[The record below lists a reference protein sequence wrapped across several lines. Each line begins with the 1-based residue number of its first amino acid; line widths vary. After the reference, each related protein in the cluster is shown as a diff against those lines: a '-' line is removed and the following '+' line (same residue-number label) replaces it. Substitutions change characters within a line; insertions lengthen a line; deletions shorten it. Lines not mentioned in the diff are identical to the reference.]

1 MGPWRYIAKRLA
13 SEEGGFTLVE
23 LLVVIIIAIVTT
35 LALFAFQDLALRQSS
50 RVFAKVDAT
59 QEARQAIERI
69 ETRLHSACVA
79 EDVTPIQAGSTPTS
93 LRFIS
98 KFTSAATVTPEK
110 HTIALSGTS
119 LNDSTYAV
127 TGGSSPNWTFASTP
141 SSTVRLLSNVTWA
154 PGSSNIIFRYYK
166 YGPAQDSSGNAYVDA
181 AGNPFYILLDGTSTL
196 PSGLKTSGGASVP
209 AGTLPANS
217 APIASASQPGGLTT
231 QDAQD
236 TAAIGI
242 TFKVG
247 ADGSLGTNTVAASP
261 ITVSDT
267 VVLRI
272 TPVPSDNNQGVPS
285 PCE

>member
-1 MGPWRYIAKRLA
+1 MGPGRHIAERVV

-35 LALFAFQDLALRQSS
+35 LALFAFQDLALRQST

-59 QEARQAIERI
+59 QEARNVIERV

-79 EDVTPIQAGSTPTS
+79 EDVTPIQPGSTTTS
-93 LRFIS
+93 LNFIS
-98 KFTSAATVTPEK
+98 KFGSAASVTPELHK
-110 HTIALSGTS
+110 IALTGTQ
-119 LNDSTYAV
+119 LNDSTYPV
-127 TGGSSPNWTFASTP
+127 SGGTTPNWTFSTTA
-141 SSTVRLLSNVTWA
+141 SSTVRLLSTVTA
-154 PGSSNIIFRYYK
+154 SPGNAVFKYYK
-166 YGPAQDSSGNAYVDA
+166 YGQALDSSGNPYVDA

-217 APIASASQPGGLTT
+217 TAIASAAQAGGLTA

-236 TAAIGI
+236 TAAVGI

-247 ADGSLGTNTVAASP
+247 ADGSLGANTVAASP

-267 VVLRI
+267 VVLRM

>member
-1 MGPWRYIAKRLA
+1 MHAGRRIAQRLA
-13 SEEGGFTLVE
+13 DEEGGFTLVE

-69 ETRLHSACVA
+69 ETGLHSACIA
-79 EDVTPIQAGSTPTS
+79 EHVTPIQAGSTTS
-93 LRFIS
+93 SISFIS
-98 KFTSAATVTPEK
+98 KFGSAATLTPEK
-110 HTIALSGTS
+110 HTIALSGTQ

-127 TGGSSPNWTFASTP
+127 SGGASPSWTFAATP
-141 SSTVRLLSNVTWA
+141 SSTVRLLGNVTA
-154 PGSSNIIFRYYK
+154 SPGNAIFSYYRY
-166 YGPAQDSSGNAYVDA
+166 GQAQDSSGSPYLDA

-196 PSGLKTSGGASVP
+196 PSGLKTSGGTSVP

-217 APIASASQPGGLTT
+217 APIASASQAGGLTT

-236 TAAIGI
+236 TAAVGI

-247 ADGSLGTNTVAASP
+247 ADGSLGANPIAASP

-267 VVLRI
+267 VVLRM
-272 TPVPSDNNQGVPS
+272 TPVPSDNNQGVPA
-285 PCE
+285 PCQ

>member
-1 MGPWRYIAKRLA
+1 MIPGRHIAERLA

-35 LALFAFQDLALRQSS
+35 LALFAFQDLALRQSTK
-50 RVFAKVDAT
+50 VFAKVDAT

-79 EDVTPIQAGSTPTS
+79 EDVTPIQTGSTTKS
-93 LRFIS
+93 LNFIS
-98 KFTSAATVTPEK
+98 KFGSAASVTPELHK
-110 HTIALSGTS
+110 IVLSGTS
-119 LNDSTYAV
+119 LTDGTYAV
-127 TGGSSPNWTFASTP
+127 AGGSSPNWTFSGTA
-141 SSTVRLLSNVTWA
+141 SSTVRLLSNVSAT
-154 PGSSNIIFRYYK
+154 GSTGIFTYYK
-166 YGPAQDSSGNAYVDA
+166 YGPAQDSSGNAYVDS
-181 AGNPFYILLDGTSTL
+181 AGNPFYILLDGTTTL

-217 APIASASQPGGLTT
+217 VPIASASQAGGLTA

-236 TAAIGI
+236 TAAVGI

-247 ADGSLGTNTVAASP
+247 ADGSLGTNSIAATSP

-272 TPVPSDNNQGVPS
+272 TPVPSDNNQGVPA